1 MKASTVLASLLFGSV
16 AVAAPV
22 DKRALVYKTEIVTE
36 TVVVYTT
43 VYDDGAPAATSSA
56 APTSNPAAFY
66 EQQKPTPSSA
76 PAAAAPSA
84 PAPSAP
90 AAPAYT
96 PPVVEQPKPS
106 PSPAPAPSPKP
117 EPSPSPAPAPAP
129 QPEQPKPE
137 PSSAPAPSPQPEP
150 AYTPAPAPAPS
161 SAAPAPAPSAPATHQ
176 NPTTGSSVAGAS
188 YSDVD
193 ITVYDNSGVAG
204 ACGKP
209 LTDDMMVVAISQG
222 LWDAKGGSTY
232 NYMTGASSNP
242 WCGTEIEIDYN
253 GATAK
258 ATIMDLCPGCKGPDD
273 IDLSRAVWKSLGIT
287 ETTRLKASWSVV

>member
-1 MKASTVLASLLFGSV
+1 MKASTVLASLLFGSI
-16 AVAAPV
+16 AAAAPV

-43 VYDDGAPAATSSA
+43 VYDDGTPAPTSSA
-56 APTSNPAAFY
+56 VTTSNPAAFY

-76 PAAAAPSA
+76 PAAPAAPSA
-84 PAPSAP
+84 APAP
-90 AAPAYT
+90 AAPAYN

-106 PSPAPAPSPKP
+106 PSASPKP
-117 EPSPSPAPAPAP
+117 EASQAPAPAP

-137 PSSAPAPSPQPEP
+137 PKPSQAPAPAPQPEP
-150 AYTPAPAPAPS
+150 AYTPAPATTT
-161 SAAPAPAPSAPATHQ
+161 SAAPAPTATASAPATHE
-176 NPTTGSSVAGAS
+176 NPTSGSGLAGAS

-232 NYMTGASSNP
+232 DYMTGASSNP

-258 ATIMDLCPGCKGPDD
+258 ATIMDLCPGCKGPND
-273 IDLSRAVWKSLGIT
+273 IDLSRAAWKALGIT

>member
-1 MKASTVLASLLFGSV
+1 MKASTVLASLLFGSI
-16 AVAAPV
+16 AAAAPV

-43 VYDDGAPAATSSA
+43 VYDDGTPAPTSSA

-84 PAPSAP
+84 PA
-90 AAPAYT
+90 APAYT

-106 PSPAPAPSPKP
+106 PSPSPSPKP
-117 EPSPSPAPAPAP
+117 EPSQAPAP

-137 PSSAPAPSPQPEP
+137 PSSAPAPAPQPEP
-150 AYTPAPAPAPS
+150 AYTPAPAPT
-161 SAAPAPAPSAPATHQ
+161 SAAPAPSATPSAPATHQ
-176 NPTTGSSVAGAS
+176 NPTTGSGVAGAS

-232 NYMTGASSNP
+232 DYMTGASSNP

-253 GATAK
+253 GATTK
-258 ATIMDLCPGCKGPDD
+258 ATIMDLCPGCKGPND
-273 IDLSRAVWKSLGIT
+273 IDLSRAAWKSLGIT